1 MTDNDLT
8 AALGSGTSA
17 GEREARLTEG
27 ADELAA
33 RSRGSILRHPRFL
46 LWVSVTLMTLG
57 ITLILL
63 GWAGASRSI
72 VVEEQVPY
80 LISGG
85 LLGLALAL
93 IGAVTLFAQWLTT
106 LIREERER
114 EVARRRDHEEL
125 VEALQALAG
134 PKTRQ
139 GGGNGNT
146 RGARAN
152 RPVRRTSRG

>member
-1 MTDNDLT
+1 MTDNDKI
-8 AALGSGTSA
+8 AALGTGTSPD
-17 GEREARLTEG
+17 EREARLTEG
-27 ADELAA
+27 ADELAS
-33 RSRGSILRHPRFL
+33 RSRGSILRHPQFL

-57 ITLILL
+57 IGFILL

-72 VVEEQVPY
+72 VLEEQVPY

-85 LLGLALAL
+85 VLGLALAL

-125 VEALQALAG
+125 LAALQALAG
-134 PKTRQ
+134 PTTRQ
-139 GGGNGNT
+139 GGGNGSP
-146 RGARAN
+146 RGARSN
-152 RPVRRTSRG
+152 RPVRRASRG